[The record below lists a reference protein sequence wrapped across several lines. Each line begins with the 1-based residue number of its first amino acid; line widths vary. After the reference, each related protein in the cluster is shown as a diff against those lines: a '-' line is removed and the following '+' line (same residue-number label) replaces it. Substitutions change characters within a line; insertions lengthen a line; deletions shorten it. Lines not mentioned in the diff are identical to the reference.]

1 MVKVT
6 LMTAR
11 LQPCMEYIDTF
22 IFMFYP
28 QHALALL
35 TRPLL
40 VSKQMLKYSMSEA
53 NVMEPT
59 SLGSDMLVEFWSF
72 KPHLIG

>member
-28 QHALALL
+28 QHALA
-35 TRPLL
+35 LL